1 MTDHSGPAPVP
12 DKRVLRTTRRLP
24 FFCALTGLAVM
35 IGGFVVLSASVVD
48 EMSASAHLV
57 IPGDSAVMSDSE
69 FIHSL
74 LPIAAVSGIVHLVG
88 VVAGLMGR
96 TRAEDRRELARCAL
110 GVGVNAF
117 FLGCAGIIP
126 AVGLTDSPGSLA
138 VLLAVCGG
146 AVLSACFSL
155 FERFFSSAGAKS
167 VGVGVA
173 GLLMMGGALLVGLF
187 AMLHELATTP
197 GRPFLPGLIVV
208 AVCFYMSV
216 PAGLVQLAG
225 LIMGIRACRHA
236 DSEAERALAGRGIV
250 LNVPLCWCV
259 LFLPCW
265 FSSEPA
271 RRFAGDGRGVAFS
284 LQYRSCARMRRPSL
298 RALVG

>member
-1 MTDHSGPAPVP
+1 MNDCSVPAGGP
-12 DKRVLRTTRRLP
+12 RECMSRRMYGLSL
-24 FFCALTGLAVM
+24 FCVFAGLAVM
-35 IGGFVVLSASVVD
+35 VGGFIVRSASVVD
-48 EMSASAHLV
+48 EMSASANLV
-57 IPGDSAVMSDSE
+57 IPGDSAVMSDGE
-69 FIHSL
+69 FIRSL
-74 LPIAAVSGIVHLVG
+74 PPVVGASGIVHLVG
-88 VVAGLMGR
+88 VIAGLVGR
-96 TRAEDRRELARCAL
+96 ARAEGRRELGRCAL

-173 GLLMMGGALLVGLF
+173 GLLMMGGAMLVGLV
-187 AMLHELATTP
+187 AAVHYVATALED
-197 GRPFLPGLIVV
+197 PFLPGLIVV

-225 LIMGIRACRHA
+225 LIMGIRARRRA
-236 DSEAERALAGRGIV
+236 DSEAERALATWGIV

-259 LFLPCW
+259 LFLP
-265 FSSEPA
+265 
-271 RRFAGDGRGVAFS
+271 
-284 LQYRSCARMRRPSL
+284 L
-298 RALVG
+298 LVLI

>member
-12 DKRVLRTTRRLP
+12 DKRVLRTTHRLS

-48 EMSASAHLV
+48 EMSASADLV
-57 IPGDSAVMSDSE
+57 IPGEFAVMSDGE
-69 FIHSL
+69 FVRSL
-74 LPIAAVSGIVHLVG
+74 LPAAGVAGIVHLVG

-110 GVGVNAF
+110 GVGANAF
-117 FLGCAGIIP
+117 FLACACITP
-126 AVGLTDSPGSLA
+126 VVGLVPDPRALVPLLVVCGAA
-138 VLLAVCGG
+138 VLA
-146 AVLSACFSL
+146 ACVSL

-173 GLLMMGGALLVGLF
+173 GLLMMGGAMLVGLV
-187 AMLHELATTP
+187 AAVHYVATALED
-197 GRPFLPGLIVV
+197 PFLPGLIVV

-225 LIMGIRACRHA
+225 LIMGIRARRRA
-236 DSEAERALAGRGIV
+236 DSEAERALATWGIV

-259 LFLPCW
+259 LFLP
-265 FSSEPA
+265 
-271 RRFAGDGRGVAFS
+271 
-284 LQYRSCARMRRPSL
+284 L
-298 RALVG
+298 LVLV